1 MRILFG
7 IGNPGSKYSRS
18 RHNAGFMLLDYFA
31 ESHSLNFK
39 ASKFDYYFAEGTFSD
54 SSYVLVKP
62 TTFVNKSGIAA
73 VQVLQ
78 KYDVENNNLLV
89 ICDDVNLEFSNLRIR
104 KSGGDGGH
112 NGLSSIIYHLNSDQ
126 FPRLRVGVSS
136 SFNNGQLVDYVLG
149 DFNKEER
156 KNLTDVFKK
165 GSILIEEFISGG
177 ITGMLDMNSRLI
189 KTDIGLKDDT
199 KTIN

>member
-7 IGNPGSKYSRS
+7 IGNSGSKYSRS
-18 RHNAGFMLLDYFA
+18 RHNVGFMLLDYFA

-39 ASKFDYYFAEGTFSD
+39 ASKFDYYFAEGMLSD
-54 SSYVLVKP
+54 YSYVLVKP

-73 VQVLQ
+73 VQVMK
-78 KYDVENNNLLV
+78 KYEVENNELLV
-89 ICDDVNLEFSNLRIR
+89 ICDDINLEFLNLRIR

-112 NGLSSIIYHLNSDQ
+112 NGLSSIVYHLNSDQ

-136 SFNNGQLVDYVLG
+136 SFNNGQMADYVLA

-156 KNLTDVFKK
+156 KNLVDVFKK

-177 ITGMLDMNSRLI
+177 ITRMLDTNSLLI
-189 KTDIGLKDDT
+189 KKDSDLKDDT

>member
-1 MRILFG
+1 M
-7 IGNPGSKYSRS
+7 K
-18 RHNAGFMLLDYFA
+18 
-31 ESHSLNFK
+31 
-39 ASKFDYYFAEGTFSD
+39 
-54 SSYVLVKP
+54 
-62 TTFVNKSGIAA
+62 
-73 VQVLQ
+73 
-78 KYDVENNNLLV
+78 
-89 ICDDVNLEFSNLRIR
+89 EFSNLRIR

-165 GSILIEEFISGG
+165 GSILIEEFISVG

-189 KTDIGLKDDT
+189 KTDSGLKDDT